1 MSMFKSYRRI
11 VNGLVALAVAFVV
24 FACSQIEQDIHD
36 SKSDL
41 NEYPILLNASQAGMT
56 KIALEGNRITWEET
70 DEMQLTAVTAG
81 IEVSDTIG
89 TSVLKWYRTIDEDQ
103 SSASFTGFITL
114 RSEPKSCY
122 FTYPVGETMTIDAVQ
137 GTVKANY
144 TLQNGDHK
152 PFLYGKSE
160 YDEDGMNVD
169 LLHLGAVLEID
180 VRTPGVTKVSMI
192 GNNKEALSPIIIN
205 PEDEAITLPT
215 EAVRQLTVNVQES
228 GKTYLFVPPVN
239 LENGFTLVFSDDTGS
254 SYFLKSYSDG
264 NFAAKRGV
272 KIPITVEGDFEKFTI
287 TSDFHIVHAKNT
299 DSLLTGTDVTF
310 TMNKSG
316 TPDRLIEEWGAT
328 LYNSKGKKVRSF
340 SSKDKITGEVEKMAI
355 LDRTLLLD
363 GGDYAFTPYYVM
375 YGDTVSLATRTV
387 TLDDPGVVIEITG
400 TTSYSKYLSG
410 DVDGA
415 NCYPNNQIGDLKVST
430 NLNLAEESIEYA
442 ASLTG
447 ANKENVNISN
457 VNYEIENERTVAKY
471 NGVTCT
477 GFQNYTM
484 AVTIKFGDKT
494 YNVSK
499 PFDITGLPYEADFTM
514 TNPFDMNP
522 AWAMFST
529 KYSNNRVVHQETSG
543 MRSPAFHVPGTTLKV
558 STSCDCGHNV
568 LSKLSKGSVDL
579 NISVSASDDG
589 SFIQGSTLTIGPEYY
604 TRGWASDFKRIG
616 YLSCEDPF
624 LLTSGTPCLMYN
636 VSLGSSTLGSN
647 TFVTFA
653 YKIEYAK

>member
-192 GNNKEALSPIIIN
+192 GNNKEVLSPIIIN

-239 LENGFTLVFSDDTGS
+239 LEKGFTLVFSDDKGS

-355 LDRTLLLD
+355 LDETLLLD
-363 GGDYAFTPYYVM
+363 GGQYAFTPYYVM
-375 YGDTVSLATRTV
+375 YGDTVSLATKTV
-387 TLDDPGVVIEITG
+387 DLKDPGVVIDITG
-400 TTSYSKYLSG
+400 VTSYSKYLSG

-415 NCYPNNQIGDLKVST
+415 NEYSNNQIGELKVST
-430 NLNLAEESIEYA
+430 NLAGGNIEYN
-442 ASLTG
+442 ASLKGT
-447 ANKENVNISN
+447 NKENVDISN
-457 VNYEIENERTVAKY
+457 VSYGIVGDRTIASY
-471 NGVTCT
+471 SGVTCA
-477 GFQNYTM
+477 GFQDYTM

-494 YNVSK
+494 YMASK
-499 PFDITGLPYEADFTM
+499 TFHITGLPYEAKFD
-514 TNPFDMNP
+514 TNPQNWSP
-522 AWAMFST
+522 AWFFCGYTGYADDRVQFKNDGDCGIRSPKFNTPDNIIVKTSFYSCGANVDFKLFGSVIDQEAYRDVYYAPSEAGST
-529 KYSNNRVVHQETSG
+529 TLYFNINQCVRGDYKVDPSDGDYLSWSNN
-543 MRSPAFHVPGTTLKV
+543 M
-558 STSCDCGHNV
+558 
-568 LSKLSKGSVDL
+568 
-579 NISVSASDDG
+579 
-589 SFIQGSTLTIGPEYY
+589 TLTSEEPAIMYAVHSNIY
-604 TRGWASDFKRIG
+604 NKSMYRVRIH
-616 YLSCEDPF
+616 YSE
-624 LLTSGTPCLMYN
+624 
-636 VSLGSSTLGSN
+636 
-647 TFVTFA
+647 
-653 YKIEYAK
+653 